1 MYCFEFICLDGM
13 FQLKLKLPFF
23 EQGRVEGL
31 TNSKSAF
38 SKICQSHFKSYICTA
53 SAGLVKKRYVTEVA
67 KPCKKMS
74 VKWYAIYTRP
84 RWEKKVNSLLLEK
97 GIESYCP
104 LNKVR
109 RKWSDRIKTIE
120 EPLFKSYVFVK
131 INDEGRT
138 NVRMTN
144 GVVNFVYWNG
154 KPAVIKEKE
163 IQTIKRFLD
172 EYENVEVVK
181 MELAP
186 DDRIRVIA
194 GPMMDQEGKIIEL
207 KNKTAKVCIDSLGYM
222 LIAYIDKSKLIP
234 VQQTNHH

>member
-1 MYCFEFICLDGM
+1 MS
-13 FQLKLKLPFF
+13 LKW
-23 EQGRVEGL
+23 
-31 TNSKSAF
+31 
-38 SKICQSHFKSYICTA
+38 H
-53 SAGLVKKRYVTEVA
+53 
-67 KPCKKMS
+67 
-74 VKWYAIYTRP
+74 AIYTRP
-84 RWEKKVNSLLLEK
+84 RWEKKVNNLLLQK

-109 RKWSDRIKTIE
+109 RKWSDRMKTVE

-131 INDEGRT
+131 ISDEERT
-138 NVRMTN
+138 SVRMTN

-154 KPAVIKEKE
+154 KPAIIKEKE

-181 MELAP
+181 MELVP
-186 DDRIRVIA
+186 GDRVQVIA
-194 GPMMDQEGKIIEL
+194 GPMMEKEGKVLEV

-234 VQQTNHH
+234 VQQTNHR